1 MTSYARPSSMMPV
14 TGSQSYVRQR
24 AVSSSAMGSPYSMR
38 SNIAVADG
46 PVSGNYYGVYLAE
59 PGTRNGSSSNLSSTS
74 SVRGS
79 ASSKASGSPLSTS
92 NNKPSSSVAFPVT
105 VLSTSST
112 RAEPVYIINTQPV
125 LPQATSSRLHRVSVS
140 APVPQNSHASVTSS
154 AACQPVPAC
163 QQSSPLPSAMKRQ
176 RRTTMTPSHSS
187 SEELPASALRSLC
200 KFSIGAIGECLKRS
214 SNKPMF
220 HRLRETDAVLRQMY
234 TILFAMSS
242 SADADMLPTSESTE
256 ITSLLQKVQAL
267 LYRSLSNRPYNSS
280 RLAELEEYYQSLVNC
295 TNRLDLTF
303 KIKDLETK
311 IHQLTFQHNVSQ
323 TTSIDIVKAL
333 QNTDLEHRPKRKSEV
348 EQKRTELNAMHAE
361 RLSLREHINK
371 AKAQVEALKKQRD
384 GLLGI
389 KSVRFQ

>member
-1 MTSYARPSSMMPV
+1 
-14 TGSQSYVRQR
+14 
-24 AVSSSAMGSPYSMR
+24 
-38 SNIAVADG
+38 
-46 PVSGNYYGVYLAE
+46 
-59 PGTRNGSSSNLSSTS
+59 
-74 SVRGS
+74 
-79 ASSKASGSPLSTS
+79 
-92 NNKPSSSVAFPVT
+92 
-105 VLSTSST
+105 
-112 RAEPVYIINTQPV
+112 
-125 LPQATSSRLHRVSVS
+125 
-140 APVPQNSHASVTSS
+140 
-154 AACQPVPAC
+154 
-163 QQSSPLPSAMKRQ
+163 
-176 RRTTMTPSHSS
+176 MTPSHSS

-242 SADADMLPTSESTE
+242 SADADMLPTSDSTE

-361 RLSLREHINK
+361 RLSLREHITK

>member
-1 MTSYARPSSMMPV
+1 
-14 TGSQSYVRQR
+14 
-24 AVSSSAMGSPYSMR
+24 
-38 SNIAVADG
+38 
-46 PVSGNYYGVYLAE
+46 
-59 PGTRNGSSSNLSSTS
+59 
-74 SVRGS
+74 
-79 ASSKASGSPLSTS
+79 
-92 NNKPSSSVAFPVT
+92 
-105 VLSTSST
+105 
-112 RAEPVYIINTQPV
+112 
-125 LPQATSSRLHRVSVS
+125 
-140 APVPQNSHASVTSS
+140 
-154 AACQPVPAC
+154 
-163 QQSSPLPSAMKRQ
+163 
-176 RRTTMTPSHSS
+176 
-187 SEELPASALRSLC
+187 
-200 KFSIGAIGECLKRS
+200 
-214 SNKPMF
+214 
-220 HRLRETDAVLRQMY
+220 
-234 TILFAMSS
+234 
-242 SADADMLPTSESTE
+242 
-256 ITSLLQKVQAL
+256 VQAL

-333 QNTDLEHRPKRKSEV
+333 QSTDLEHRPKRKSEV